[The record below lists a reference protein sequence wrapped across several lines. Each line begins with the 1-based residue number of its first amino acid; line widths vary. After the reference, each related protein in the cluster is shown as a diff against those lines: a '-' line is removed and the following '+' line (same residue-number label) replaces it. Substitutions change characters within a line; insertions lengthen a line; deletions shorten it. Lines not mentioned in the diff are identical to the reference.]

1 MKTSFFSCLA
11 LASSFAFAAPAV
23 DSALVDRATVSPY
36 YAPSLAILTSLYSE
50 VRQYTAVMNA
60 TSATLK
66 PHTAGQDTAAVN
78 ATYKSNIASINT
90 AITGATAD
98 IKKLLASPAPAK
110 RELTLVS
117 RQATVSLPGELAMI
131 IEEIGGTL
139 TEIVATLGLTTTL
152 SFLGP
157 LVTSLGELVASL
169 IPVVNNLLAVVEE
182 LLDGVLGGLS
192 AALLGL
198 TL

>member
-1 MKTSFFSCLA
+1 M
-11 LASSFAFAAPAV
+11 
-23 DSALVDRATVSPY
+23 
-36 YAPSLAILTSLYSE
+36 
-50 VRQYTAVMNA
+50 
-60 TSATLK
+60 K

-78 ATYKSNIASINT
+78 ATYKSDIASINT

-110 RELTLVS
+110 RELTLAS

-131 IEEIGGTL
+131 IEEVGGTL
-139 TEIVATLGLTTTL
+139 TEIVATLGLSKHIFPLLMVSPQLTVNLPATTL

>member
-1 MKTSFFSCLA
+1 MKTSIISCLA

-23 DSALVDRATVSPY
+23 DSALVDRATESPY
-36 YAPSLAILTSLYSE
+36 YAPSLAILTNLYSE

-66 PHTAGQDTAAVN
+66 PHTPSQDTAAVN
-78 ATYKSNIASINT
+78 AIYKSNIASINT
-90 AITGATAD
+90 AITGATTE
-98 IKKLLASPAPAK
+98 IKTTLASPARAK
-110 RELTLVS
+110 RGPALVS
-117 RQATVSLPGELAMI
+117 RQATVSLPGELALI
-131 IEEIGGTL
+131 IEEIGGAL
-139 TEIVATLGLTTTL
+139 NEIIATLGLTTTL

-157 LVTSLGELVASL
+157 LVTSLGDLVASL
-169 IPVVNNLLAVVEE
+169 IPVVNDLLTVVEE

-192 AALLGL
+192 VALLGL

>member
-1 MKTSFFSCLA
+1 MA
-11 LASSFAFAAPAV
+11 L
-23 DSALVDRATVSPY
+23 R
-36 YAPSLAILTSLYSE
+36 YAPNTGSYHKLLIHPHSD
-50 VRQYTAVMNA
+50 A

-66 PHTAGQDTAAVN
+66 PHTAGQDTAAIN

-90 AITGATAD
+90 AITSATAD
-98 IKKLLASPAPAK
+98 IKKTLASPPPAK
-110 RELTLVS
+110 RELALAS
-117 RQATVSLPGELAMI
+117 RQAAVSLPGELALI
-131 IEEIGGTL
+131 IEEIGGAL
-139 TEIVATLGLTTTL
+139 NEIIATLGLSKHLFPILMVVSHLTADLSATTL

-157 LVTSLGELVASL
+157 LVTSLGALVASL
-169 IPVVNNLLAVVEE
+169 IPVVNNLLLVVGQ